1 MASKYAQTTDCVD
14 PSVTVSQVNV
24 EEADVYVDGVL
35 WEHGINPADVTLP
48 NARLKT
54 LAVTWAIRLA
64 AIQGAIG
71 ENSPL
76 IDKAKE
82 YQKTADLLSKQM
94 TRESL
99 GLAPIAGSGGYSTVV
114 LGRG

>member
-1 MASKYAQTTDCVD
+1 VASIYAQIADCVD
-14 PSVTVSQVNV
+14 PSVTVTQANV
-24 EEADVYVDGVL
+24 EEADVYVDGEL
-35 WEHGINPADVTLP
+35 WAHGINPADVMLP

-82 YQKTADLLSKQM
+82 YQKTADLLAKQI

-99 GLAPIAGSGGYSTVV
+99 GLSVATSSGYGSIT

>member
-1 MASKYAQTTDCVD
+1 MASKYAQIGDCQD
-14 PSVTVSQVNV
+14 PSVTVTQANV

-35 WEHGINPADVTLP
+35 WERGIDPDLITLP

-54 LAVTWAIRLA
+54 LAVHWAIRLA

-76 IDKAKE
+76 IDKANA
-82 YQKTADLLSKQM
+82 YQKTASLLANQI

-99 GLAPIAGSGGYSTVV
+99 GVSVSGSSGYATVT
-114 LGRG
+114 LGRC